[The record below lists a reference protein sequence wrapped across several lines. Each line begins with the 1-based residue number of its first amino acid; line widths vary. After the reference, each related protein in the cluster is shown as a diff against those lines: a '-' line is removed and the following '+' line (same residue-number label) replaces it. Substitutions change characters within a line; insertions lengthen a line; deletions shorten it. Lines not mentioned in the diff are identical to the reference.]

1 MYRVVTKARH
11 HYKGL
16 WRQLV
21 DAGPW
26 HPQENHAQKWAQY
39 LSSTGLYDIVE
50 VESNVR
56 DPGGGFARY
65 RM

>member
-1 MYRVVTKARH
+1 MYRVVTKARRQ
-11 HYKGL
+11 YKGM
-16 WRQLV
+16 WRQWV

-26 HPQENHAQKWAQY
+26 HPHEQHAQKWAQY

-50 VESNVR
+50 VESNMR
-56 DPGGGFARY
+56 NASGSPMRY